1 MKPMTSSRKASF
13 AGTFSV
19 IALSGVAFALASGQG
34 TSIAAPAPDARN
46 AGAETTVA
54 AGKAKIDNEQ
64 YLIELKP
71 AGNYKAGQE
80 GTVEIA
86 ITAKGDYKI
95 NEKYPLKFKASE
107 PADGSV
113 KFSKAVLKREDGT
126 FETHKGSLKLA
137 FTAAK
142 SGKTTV
148 SGVLSLSV
156 CSEKNCLMDKVEL
169 ETTVD
174 VQ

>member
-1 MKPMTSSRKASF
+1 MKPRTLSKKATLT
-13 AGTFSV
+13 GTLS
-19 IALSGVAFALASGQG
+19 ILALSGITFAVASGQG
-34 TSIAAPAPDARN
+34 TSIAAPAPRN
-46 AGAETTVA
+46 TNEASVEAGR
-54 AGKAKIDNEQ
+54 AKVDNEQ
-64 YLIELKP
+64 YAIEMKSG
-71 AGNYKAGQE
+71 AYKAGQE
-80 GTVEIA
+80 GTLEIL

-95 NEKYPLKFKASE
+95 NEKYPIKFKAAE

-126 FETHKGSLKLA
+126 FELKKGSFKVP

-142 SGKTTV
+142 SGKATV

-156 CSEKNCLMDKVEL
+156 CTPENCLMDKVEL